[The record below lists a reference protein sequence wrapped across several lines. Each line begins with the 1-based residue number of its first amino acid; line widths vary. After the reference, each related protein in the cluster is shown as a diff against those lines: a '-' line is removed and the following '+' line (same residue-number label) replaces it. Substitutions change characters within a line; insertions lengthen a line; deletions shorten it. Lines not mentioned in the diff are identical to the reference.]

1 MRRRRA
7 AEIRVS
13 IDRLKNRK
21 SCADA
26 ADAKNPTINDG
37 DGFFHGGGHFELPLG
52 AKSSV
57 SSVSKTGIL
66 NGSQWVKR

>member
-1 MRRRRA
+1 MGRRA

-13 IDRLKNRK
+13 IDRLKNPGNRVLTLLTLK
-21 SCADA
+21 I
-26 ADAKNPTINDG
+26 PPLMTG
-37 DGFFHGGGHFELPLG
+37 TVFFMARGHFELPLG

-57 SSVSKTGIL
+57 SSVSKTKIL